1 MHRISFLI
9 VTHFVKDFLPN
20 ATMKKYIV
28 LSLITVLLSFGLS
41 AQQVATIYNPA
52 ADANKEVAAA
62 VVKAAA
68 DGKYVFLQIGY
79 NTCPW
84 CVKFHKM
91 VTEDAH
97 LDSLLNANFEV
108 VMVNYSK
115 ENYNKELLASLGYP
129 QRFGFPVFVILDN
142 KGKVLNTQDSWYLE
156 QDKGYNHEK
165 VEHLFRMWSPLT
177 LKEASIKYNR

>member
-1 MHRISFLI
+1 
-9 VTHFVKDFLPN
+9 
-20 ATMKKYIV
+20 MKKHIALTLIAGL
-28 LSLITVLLSFGLS
+28 LSLGLS
-41 AQQVATIYNPA
+41 AQQLATIYNPA

-68 DGKYVFLQIGY
+68 EGKYVFLQIGY

-91 VTEDAH
+91 VTEDAK

-108 VMVNYSK
+108 VKVNYSK

-129 QRFGFPVFVILDN
+129 QRFGFPVFVILDD

-177 LKEASIKYNR
+177 LKEAAVKYGK